1 MARTLAASAFPRI
14 PVFLSRRFCAGL
26 LAENMCRAYACL
38 NLTLP
43 VLVILKRLAAVR
55 LVLIFGMVAK
65 FFLSKF
71 FLTRRQE
78 HRHVAPF
85 HPRRTFGL
93 RDVGYL
99 RDNSL
104 DQRPPQFR
112 MGDGAA
118 PERNRELNTMTVSNK
133 AFDVINFEVHIMD
146 SGRGAHLD
154 FLDHADGVLL
164 GIVRLLLLRVAILVE
179 VGDPAHRR

>member
-26 LAENMCRAYACL
+26 FAENICRAYACL

-43 VLVILKRLAAVR
+43 DLVILKRLAAVR

-65 FFLSKF
+65 FFFSKF

-85 HPRRTFGL
+85 HPRRAFGL
-93 RDVGYL
+93 RDIRYL
-99 RDNSL
+99 RDYSF
-104 DQRPPQFR
+104 DQRPSEFR
-112 MGDGAA
+112 MGNRTA
-118 PERNRELNTMTVSNK
+118 PERNGELNTMTVADK
-133 AFDVINFEVHIMD
+133 ALDMVNFEVHIMQA
-146 SGRGAHLD
+146 GRRAHLD

-164 GIVRLLLLRVAILVE
+164 GIVRLLLLRVAIFVE
-179 VGDPAHRR
+179 V